1 MRKYLKQ
8 ILTVISVLC
17 IALGGMVSTSCSNNV
32 ESTLKCNYKVA
43 DITPKDSVILA
54 GFAARKGLSIGV
66 HKPLESRC
74 LVIQKGSEKIC
85 IVSNDLMESGTSTV
99 DRWRAEISEKSGL
112 PVENI
117 FIHNIHT
124 HSAPRTGGWCA
135 KEGQPNYNY
144 AIEVREAIVNNAAA
158 AILDSTAFVPFTMEV
173 GRGTSDINS
182 NRRDSEGY
190 CSRDCYV
197 LRLVD
202 KKGKPMISM
211 VNYACHPVSL
221 NHASN
226 VVSPDFPGFAAEVL
240 KEAWGGEIMYFSGA
254 SGNSDPCDSLSRM
267 SVYAEQKGHKLAND
281 IKDIEFTPVKDN
293 GAFKLVSKE
302 IRLPFAADTIT
313 VELIEK
319 HVAEIIQWTSVSSTW
334 PKDVKYWAGY
344 TIEDI
349 KAGLV
354 KNYLPFNIHALNL
367 GGVVLFMTQGEPFME
382 YQTALREAFPENHVM
397 FIAYTNGQ
405 NSYLPSKEAYLTDK
419 YSYETREM
427 HIYIGAPYPL
437 SNTMPDKYIES
448 ICGVTEEALAQ

>member
-1 MRKYLKQ
+1 MNRFFSKTINVVLAACMA
-8 ILTVISVLC
+8 LASVI
-17 IALGGMVSTSCSNNV
+17 ATSCCNNS
-32 ESTLKCNYKVA
+32 ESALTCNYKVT

-54 GFAARKGLSIGV
+54 GFAARKGLSVGV

-74 LVIQKGSEKIC
+74 LVIKKGDRKIC

-99 DRWRAEISEKSGL
+99 DVWRAEISKRSGL

-135 KEGQPNYNY
+135 KEGQPNYQY
-144 AIEVREAIVNNAAA
+144 AIDTREAIVSNATA
-158 AILDSTAFVPFTMEV
+158 AILDSTAYVPFTMEV
-173 GRGTSDINS
+173 GKGTSNINS

-197 LRLVD
+197 VRLVD
-202 KKGKPMISM
+202 KKGKPMVSM

-226 VVSPDFPGFAAEVL
+226 VVSTDFPGFAAEVL
-240 KEAWGGEIMYFSGA
+240 EEAWGGEIMYFSGA

-267 SVYAEQKGHKLAND
+267 SVYAEQKGYKLAND

-302 IRLPFAADTIT
+302 IHLPFAADTIT
-313 VELIEK
+313 VDLIRK
-319 HVAEIIQWTSVSSTW
+319 HVAEILQWTSVSYTW
-334 PKDVKYWAGY
+334 PKDVKNWERY

-349 KAGLV
+349 EAGLV

-367 GGVVLFMTQGEPFME
+367 GGVVFFLTQGEPFME
-382 YQTALREAFPENHVM
+382 YQTALREAFPNNHVM

-437 SNTMPDKYIES
+437 SDKMPDKYIEG
-448 ICGVTEEALAQ
+448 IRAVTAEALE

>member
-1 MRKYLKQ
+1 M
-8 ILTVISVLC
+8 
-17 IALGGMVSTSCSNNV
+17 
-32 ESTLKCNYKVA
+32 
-43 DITPKDSVILA
+43 P
-54 GFAARKGLSIGV
+54 
-66 HKPLESRC
+66 SR
-74 LVIQKGSEKIC
+74 
-85 IVSNDLMESGTSTV
+85 
-99 DRWRAEISEKSGL
+99 RAEISEKSGL

-144 AIEVREAIVNNAAA
+144 AIEVRETIVNNAAA
-158 AILDSTAFVPFTMEV
+158 AILDSTAFVPFTMEI
-173 GRGTSDINS
+173 GKGTSDING

-197 LRLVD
+197 VRLVD

-240 KEAWGGEIMYFSGA
+240 KE
-254 SGNSDPCDSLSRM
+254 
-267 SVYAEQKGHKLAND
+267 QKGYKLAND
-281 IKDIEFTPVKDN
+281 IKDIEFTPVQDN

-302 IRLPFAADTIT
+302 IHLPFAADTIT
-313 VELIEK
+313 VDLVKK
-319 HVAEIIQWTSVSSTW
+319 HVAEIVQWTSVSHTW
-334 PKDVKYWAGY
+334 PKDVKNWEKY

-349 KAGLV
+349 EAGLV

-367 GGVVLFMTQGEPFME
+367 GGVVFFLTQGEPFME
-382 YQTALREAFPENHVM
+382 YQTVLRDAFPDNHVM

-437 SNTMPDKYIES
+437 SDKMPEKYIES
-448 ICGVTEEALAQ
+448 ICAVTKEALN

>member
-1 MRKYLKQ
+1 MNLLKQ
-8 ILTVISVLC
+8 IISVISILC
-17 IALGGMVSTSCSNNV
+17 IALSGLISTSCCNNA

-74 LVIQKGSEKIC
+74 LVIQKGDEKIC
-85 IVSNDLMESGTSTV
+85 IVSNDLMESSISTV
-99 DRWRAEISEKSGL
+99 DKWRAEISEKSGL

-124 HSAPRTGGWCA
+124 HSAPRTGGLWA
-135 KEGQPNYNY
+135 KEGQPNYKY
-144 AIEVREAIVNNAAA
+144 AIEVRETIVNNAIA
-158 AILDSTAFVPFTMEV
+158 AILDSTAFVPFTMEI
-173 GRGTSDINS
+173 GKGTSDINS

-197 LRLVD
+197 VRLVD

-240 KEAWGGEIMYFSGA
+240 KKAWGGEIMYFSGA

-267 SVYAEQKGHKLAND
+267 STYAEQKGYKLGND

-302 IRLPFAADTIT
+302 IHLPFAADTIT
-313 VELIEK
+313 VDLVKK
-319 HVAEIIQWTSVSSTW
+319 HVAEIIQWTSVSNTW
-334 PKDVKYWAGY
+334 PNDVKRWEKS

-349 KAGLV
+349 EAGLV
-354 KNYLPFNIHALNL
+354 KNYRPFNIHALNL
-367 GGVVLFMTQGEPFME
+367 GGVVLFLTQGEPFME
-382 YQTALREAFPENHVM
+382 YQTALRETFPDNHIM

-405 NSYLPSKEAYLTDK
+405 NCYLPSAEAYLTDK

-437 SNTMPDKYIES
+437 SNKMPEKYIEG
-448 ICGVTEEALAQ
+448 ICEVTKEALN

>member
-1 MRKYLKQ
+1 MKLFRQ
-8 ILTVISVLC
+8 TIAVISVLC
-17 IALGGMVSTSCSNNV
+17 IILAGSASTSCSNNS
-32 ESTLKCNYKVA
+32 ESALKCNYKVA

-54 GFAARKGLSIGV
+54 GFAARKGLSNGI

-74 LVIQKGSEKIC
+74 LVIQKGGEKIC

-99 DRWRAEISEKSGL
+99 DKWRAEISEKSGL
-112 PVENI
+112 PTDNI

-135 KEGQPNYNY
+135 KEGQPNYQY
-144 AIEVREAIVNNAAA
+144 AIDTREAIVSNAAA

-173 GRGTSDINS
+173 GKGESYING

-197 LRLVD
+197 VRLVD

-226 VVSPDFPGFAAEVL
+226 VVSTDFPGFAAEVL

-254 SGNSDPCDSLSRM
+254 SGNSDPCDSLSRLA
-267 SVYAEQKGHKLAND
+267 SYAEQKGYQLGND

-302 IRLPFAADTIT
+302 IHLPFAADTIT

-319 HVAEIIQWTSVSSTW
+319 HVEEIIQWEGVSNTW
-334 PKDVKYWAGY
+334 PKDVKYWASY
-344 TIEDI
+344 TVEDI
-349 KAGLV
+349 KNGLV
-354 KNYLPFNIHALNL
+354 KNYLPFNIHALNI
-367 GGVVLFMTQGEPFME
+367 GGVVLFFTQGEPFME

-397 FIAYTNGQ
+397 FFAYTNGQ
-405 NSYLPSKEAYLTDK
+405 NSYLPSKEAYLSDK
-419 YSYETREM
+419 YSYETKEM

-437 SNTMPDKYIES
+437 SDKMPDKYIES
-448 ICGVTEEALAQ
+448 ICQVTEEALAQ

>member
-1 MRKYLKQ
+1 MNSFNK
-8 ILTVISVLC
+8 I
-17 IALGGMVSTSCSNNV
+17 IAVVSASLVALAAVFTTSCSNNT
-32 ESTLKCNYKVA
+32 ESNLTCNYKVA

-54 GFAARKGLSIGV
+54 GFAARKGLSIGI

-74 LVIQKGSEKIC
+74 LVIKKGDEKIC
-85 IVSNDLMESGTSTV
+85 IVSNDLMECGTSTT
-99 DRWRAEISEKSGL
+99 DLWREEISKKSGL

-135 KEGQPNYNY
+135 KEGQPNYQY
-144 AIEVREAIVNNAAA
+144 AIDTREAIVSNAAA

-173 GRGTSDINS
+173 GKGESYING

-197 LRLVD
+197 VRLVD

-226 VVSPDFPGFAAEVL
+226 VVSTDFPGFAAEVL

-254 SGNSDPCDSLSRM
+254 SGNSDPCDSLSRLA
-267 SVYAEQKGHKLAND
+267 SYAEQKGYQLGND

-302 IRLPFAADTIT
+302 IHLPFAADTIT

-319 HVAEIIQWTSVSSTW
+319 HVEEIIQWEGVSNTW
-334 PKDVKYWAGY
+334 PKDVKYWASY
-344 TIEDI
+344 TVEDI
-349 KAGLV
+349 KNGLV
-354 KNYLPFNIHALNL
+354 KNYLPFNIHALNI
-367 GGVVLFMTQGEPFME
+367 GGIVLFFTQGEPFME

-397 FIAYTNGQ
+397 FFAYTNGQ
-405 NSYLPSKEAYLTDK
+405 NSYLPSKEAYLSDK
-419 YSYETREM
+419 YSYETKEM

-437 SNTMPDKYIES
+437 SDKMPDKYIES
-448 ICGVTEEALAQ
+448 ICQVTEEALAQ